1 MSWFSLLELHL
12 IIIQTRDSLEGGLGE
27 VGHEVDMGLA
37 PAQLILQGPEGLG
50 EGPLAPG
57 CRTGT
62 QLQVEGGQDGVD
74 DGPLDV

>member
-37 PAQLILQGPEGLG
+37 PAQLIK
-50 EGPLAPG
+50 
-57 CRTGT
+57 TGGIEPVIET
-62 QLQVEGGQDGVD
+62 NLNSNI
-74 DGPLDV
+74 